1 MGPVGGNSGREGVQ
15 QLRALGALL
24 GLAIG
29 DALGMPTQLLSREAV
44 KERWGTISG
53 FEPGPADNEISP
65 GTPEGRVTDD
75 TDQALILAR
84 LLAEGQGRVEPQRFA
99 TELLS
104 WERTMVAAGS
114 ADLLGPS
121 TRRALT
127 LLADGGSVADSGRWG
142 DTNGAAMRVAPVGV
156 VMPAEPLV
164 DLVDVVADVNRP
176 THDTCVANAGAAAV
190 AAAVSAG
197 LEGAGVLDAITVGV
211 AAAELGARRGR
222 YLPGADVAS
231 RIVWA
236 CALVAD
242 EYHADGPPRTR
253 SRSQD
258 THDLDLISRLVGTG
272 VATQEAV
279 PAAFAVLTLYPHDP
293 WTACRMAASLGGD
306 SDTIAAMVGAI
317 GGACHGANAFPSFA
331 RQHVLAANPQLADLG
346 TLVEGL
352 LALRGRVAILPT

>member
-1 MGPVGGNSGREGVQ
+1 MGGTSGARGVQ
-15 QLRALGALL
+15 LVRATGALL

-29 DALGMPTQLLSREAV
+29 DALGMPTQLLPRELV
-44 KERWGTISG
+44 KERWGTVAG
-53 FEPGPADNEISP
+53 FEPGPVDNEISP
-65 GTPEGRVTDD
+65 GTPEARVTDD

-84 LLAEGQGRVEPQRFA
+84 LLVAGRGRVEPRDFA
-99 TELLS
+99 DALLG
-104 WERTMVAAGS
+104 WERGMVAQGS

-127 LLADGGSVADSGRWG
+127 LLADGASVADSGRWG
-142 DTNGAAMRVAPVGV
+142 DTNGAAMRAAPIGIL
-156 VMPAEPLV
+156 MPPAPLV
-164 DLVDVVADVNRP
+164 DLVDLVAAVDRP
-176 THDTCVANAGAAAV
+176 THDTCVANAGAGAV

-197 LEGAGVLDAITVGV
+197 LDGAGVLDAITVGV

-242 EYHADGPPRTR
+242 QAPTSLPASHTR

-272 VATQEAV
+272 VATQESV

-293 WTACRMAASLGGD
+293 WAATRMAASLGGD
-306 SDTIAAMVGAI
+306 SDTIAAMVGAVS
-317 GGACHGANAFPSFA
+317 GACHGAHAFPAFA
-331 RQHVLAANPQLADLG
+331 RQQVVGANPQLADLDS
-346 TLVEGL
+346 VAEAL
-352 LALRGRVAILPT
+352 LDLRGTVAILRG